1 MKSSQFNLLEL
12 SAIHDALCDRVELL
26 QSQPDLE
33 TDVKTRGEYEVTKSA
48 LAKVKAHYLS
58 KGGVAAALK

>member
-26 QSQPDLE
+26 QFQPDLE

-48 LAKVKAHYLS
+48 LAKVKALYLS
-58 KGGVAAALK
+58 NGGVAAALK